1 MSMNRY
7 ANLSKQRVS
16 APNISHVIPCAN
28 GEKNGKIVDAN
39 VEKRNQPRAGMTMGE
54 LILNKKGSLR
64 KQSQLKH
71 NLRQRDTLITS
82 ISGPR
87 KKLFSVDD
95 DEWENTVRSQDVN
108 EVDKEHDGTHN
119 DENEEIEN
127 AIFESI
133 HNGLEDGDVRT
144 LDMSE
149 DEIPQDGLESDENDD
164 NEHFMFENNQNEIE
178 FGNDSEDGSENE
190 DEDEDVELVEA
201 QLDGPNMEKAA
212 ILTSRKRG
220 PTMMHGIHVR
230 MSNARENINCNEYG
244 QPVGPVTEEKDIV
257 GKFSRFLGTIAR
269 TYSYAPLTCSSWRK
283 VPHKDKMWEYVL
295 EKYVVP
301 ENAKSWV
308 LKSIGACWRGYKCR
322 IKKKHFYKFKDTRT
336 RWKNR
341 PKSIP
346 QKEFAQLLTLWNK
359 KEVMDR
365 CLVLRNIR
373 MSQKNMHTA
382 GPKSFARIREDLKNK
397 DPNKE
402 PPTLTKMFECTRE
415 RTEGNVYVDTY
426 DDTAEKIEQMKNYK
440 PPENES
446 SPTDPFLAVMN
457 KEYDGHRRLFGRGV
471 TNTLIKRVKAGGSSN
486 MAASDIVRSS
496 TTSLEA
502 ENGQHDD
509 KYKKL
514 EEIYERKIVELK
526 EDNEKKLELMRKEF
540 VNERCFI
547 ITCGGNKDM
556 QLSNG
561 SLLRIHVEDLSTIY
575 LLLYGHVFSPHSI
588 IILSDSD
595 VEDALSSINAPDY
608 ISALSDY
615 SLALPGTL
623 EVQAATMANTNRNVI
638 SNYKGFISCQ
648 PSYFNGKEGA
658 VGLIRWFKRTKSVFA
673 HSNYAKENR
682 VTFATGTLT
691 DDALSWWNAY
701 AQPI

>member
-1 MSMNRY
+1 MGNKRMHNQGAQEIMTDYERNKLLRVQENQERLRELGVKNIAKSLTSLAVAENTKKRQKKAKVTNDKDVEY
-7 ANLSKQRVS
+7 NLEDSVDNEENYQEVATHVTAPKKQRVS

-64 KQSQLKH
+64 NQP
-71 NLRQRDTLITS
+71 RAGITMGERDTLITS

-87 KKLFSVDD
+87 RKLFYVDD
-95 DEWENTVRSQDVN
+95 DEWENTVRSQD
-108 EVDKEHDGTHN
+108 
-119 DENEEIEN
+119 EEIEN

-133 HNGLEDGDVRT
+133 HNGLERDDVRT
-144 LDMSE
+144 LDMID
-149 DEIPQDGLESDENDD
+149 DEIPQDGLEIDENDE
-164 NEHFMFENNQNEIE
+164 NEHFLFEDNQNEIE
-178 FGNDSEDGSENE
+178 YGNDSEDGSEN
-190 DEDEDVELVEA
+190 EDEDVELVEA
-201 QLDGPNMEKAA
+201 QLDGPNMEKSA
-212 ILTSRKRG
+212 IPTSRKRG
-220 PTMMHGIHVR
+220 PTMMHAIHVR
-230 MSNARENINCNEYG
+230 MSDARENINCNEYG
-244 QPVGPVTEEKDIV
+244 QPVGPVTEEKDTV

-295 EKYVVP
+295 DKYIVP

-322 IKKKHFYKFKDTRT
+322 IKKKHFYKYKDTRT

-402 PPTLTKMFECTRE
+402 PPTLTQMFERTSE

-426 DDTAEKIEQMKNYK
+426 DDTTEKIEQMKNYK

-446 SPTDPFLAVMN
+446 SPTYPFLAVMN

-471 TNTLIKRVKAGGSSN
+471 TYTLIKRVKAGGSSN
-486 MAASDIVRSS
+486 MA
-496 TTSLEA
+496 

-509 KYKKL
+509 KYRKL
-514 EEIYERKIVELK
+514 EEVYERKIVELK

-540 VNERCFI
+540 VDERA
-547 ITCGGNKDM
+547 N
-556 QLSNG
+556 L
-561 SLLRIHVEDLSTIY
+561 VEDTMRK
-575 LLLYGHVFSPHSI
+575 
-588 IILSDSD
+588 IL
-595 VEDALSSINAPDY
+595 EK
-608 ISALSDY
+608 
-615 SLALPGTL
+615 LPP
-623 EVQAATMANTNRNVI
+623 EVARMVLR
-638 SNYKGFISCQ
+638 
-648 PSYFNGKEGA
+648 
-658 VGLIRWFKRTKSVFA
+658 
-673 HSNYAKENR
+673 
-682 VTFATGTLT
+682 
-691 DDALSWWNAY
+691 
-701 AQPI
+701 